1 MRKKHQ
7 LAMPLFLATSIL
19 SGCSMSPPEAPVQK
33 KLLTSQQVKLSSI
46 EMNVIHEQWWA
57 QFNDPQLT
65 QLINLGFNNNL
76 TLQQAQQKV
85 ELASQQI
92 ALAEAGNQVKVNLN
106 ISAGGFGTNAGS
118 FNLDGAKYSGLG
130 MLLPSFS
137 YQFDFWGKHDA
148 IIAAASN
155 QKKSVQA
162 KQEQA
167 KQIIAASITNSYLYL
182 QSSYQIEKN
191 LNVLLNE
198 IEQQNIVIIK
208 QVKRGLA
215 VPSDELLNQGDIDT
229 LLAQIST
236 EKTHQK
242 LAKNQL
248 ALYLGTTPDQLI
260 SLVAPTAK
268 PIKPLNSITA
278 VPMSLLERRSD
289 IIASKWLVE
298 MSQQQVTQA
307 KLAYYPDVNLMAVGV
322 VQALTN
328 LNPSRLLIGSATA
341 GTNLPIYDGGVRDA
355 NYTSANI
362 KFDSAV
368 LDYNQTVLTAVKQA
382 SDAIINLQE
391 AHRQLAL
398 STSAVT
404 HYQDAFELINKRYKR
419 GLISFFEMNAARML
433 WHKQV
438 IIEVNADAHVLQNQ
452 LQLISALGGSY
463 TR

>member
-1 MRKKHQ
+1 M
-7 LAMPLFLATSIL
+7 T
-19 SGCSMSPPEAPVQK
+19 
-33 KLLTSQQVKLSSI
+33 LLLR
-46 EMNVIHEQWWA
+46 
-57 QFNDPQLT
+57 
-65 QLINLGFNNNL
+65 
-76 TLQQAQQKV
+76 QQAIK
-85 ELASQQI
+85 
-92 ALAEAGNQVKVNLN
+92 
-106 ISAGGFGTNAGS
+106 
-118 FNLDGAKYSGLG
+118 
-130 MLLPSFS
+130 
-137 YQFDFWGKHDA
+137 
-148 IIAAASN
+148 
-155 QKKSVQA
+155 KKSVQA